1 MKNTFKVIG
10 LMSGTSLDG
19 LDMAY
24 VSFSRNESI
33 HFELLN
39 AECIPYSKLWKDK
52 LSNAF
57 YLDES
62 SLKELDTEYGNWL
75 GNTVL
80 NFIKTN
86 NLEPDLIASHGH
98 TIFHR
103 PQNGYT
109 LQIGAGKRIHEIT
122 QTTLINNFRVQDVE
136 LGGQGAPL
144 VPMGDEILFS
154 EYDFCLNLGGFSNI
168 SWKQNGIRYACDI
181 GPCNILLNSICKRLQ
196 IEYDKD
202 GFLAKKGKSIESLL
216 EKWNQIAFYFLSPPK
231 SLGREWFEQ
240 QFKDDIFNKEYIEI
254 DLLATAI
261 QHIAFQLNQFINSCI
276 SQFNTRKLKYR
287 VLITG
292 GGANHLFLVQ
302 KLRELSNRNL
312 QFEIPDA
319 SLVNF
324 KEAIVFALLGYLRWQ
339 GENNVLSSVTGSIRD
354 HCSGDIFNG

>member
-1 MKNTFKVIG
+1 M
-10 LMSGTSLDG
+10 
-19 LDMAY
+19 
-24 VSFSRNESI
+24 
-33 HFELLN
+33 
-39 AECIPYSKLWKDK
+39 CIRDS
-52 LSNAF
+52 
-57 YLDES
+57 
-62 SLKELDTEYGNWL
+62 

-86 NLEPDLIASHGH
+86 DLEPDLISSHGH

-216 EKWNQIAFYFLSPPK
+216 EKWNQIAFYFLSTAK
-231 SLGREWFEQ
+231 SLGSEWFEQ
-240 QFKDDIFNKEYIEI
+240 QFKDDSFNKEYIEI

-261 QHIAFQLNQFINSCI
+261 QHIAFQLNQFINFCI

-287 VLITG
+287 VLI
-292 GGANHLFLVQ
+292 
-302 KLRELSNRNL
+302 LSLIHISEPTR
-312 QFEIPDA
+312 P
-319 SLVNF
+319 
-324 KEAIVFALLGYLRWQ
+324 Y
-339 GENNVLSSVTGSIRD
+339 
-354 HCSGDIFNG
+354 